1 MTTADTGWRTAVE
14 TALSH
19 LTFPETRDVLTYW
32 AQLRAAA
39 GSELPDR
46 NDIDPIEIRHTLPHV
61 YLMELEPE
69 TGRLLYRLAGDEI
82 NSRYK
87 QSINGKY
94 LDELTLPSAID
105 RVQGYFERCMRDPA
119 IIQITGILYAEHD
132 APGFGERLV
141 LPLRISKRDTFGVLG
156 VTLQVRQFPNAL
168 AAQEGYRQ
176 LRRTISLETGA
187 VDITDTT
194 PIQS

>member
-1 MTTADTGWRTAVE
+1 MIIADTGWRIAVE

-32 AQLRAAA
+32 AKLRDAA
-39 GSELPDR
+39 GSDLPDR
-46 NDIDPIEIRHTLPHV
+46 TDIDPIEIRHTLPHV

-94 LDELTLPSAID
+94 LDEITAPTAIE
-105 RVQGYFERCMRDPA
+105 RVQGYFKRCMHDPA
-119 IIQITGILYAEHD
+119 IIQIAGILYAEHD
-132 APGFGERLV
+132 APGFGERLI
-141 LPLRISKRDTFGVLG
+141 LPLRVSRRGTLG
-156 VTLQVRQFPNAL
+156 ILGMTYQVRQFPNAT
-168 AAQEGYRQ
+168 AAEEGYRQ

-187 VDITDTT
+187 MEITDTT
-194 PIQS
+194 PSRS